1 MPTKYADSG
10 SSTMEIQ
17 MTPKHKMTFGINGN
31 HEGPGG
37 HTLPRS
43 DAFDHDDDNSF
54 QFLSHEEKECLM
66 FFETTIDSFDHD
78 DEAEIVQLSTISLD
92 EVDTARLP
100 HTQSI
105 EEQEDIIDLVQKN
118 QINLESKPFV
128 SNSPTFPKDD
138 TGSSWVEEINVK
150 PPMTKTLSSSSCS
163 PLPSPHPEEDDDV
176 QKVQR
181 QNSFSNFHPIGSV
194 PTPVIVAQKI
204 ARTRSVNRELPSS
217 SKFDERKR
225 SLDNKFLFP
234 SGKHSDNPDQKLL
247 KLPGNINLNAC
258 PKKVIDTIARAAVNV
273 PERRAQVLANL
284 HDTLF
289 APLDADESLENIL
302 RRNIS
307 FKGSTPNLSRPE
319 DCLIESEHISKVS
332 SSQIDISTNENV
344 TDAYP
349 HRETEP
355 KTTSGNRGLKSAS
368 FKPVGSSPENVNKR
382 SFASRSFHERKV
394 DTPSSEVR
402 RSSSSRPSGFRP
414 LGVTV
419 QFSGR
424 DSEESRKEALRKLGL
439 VRSSS

>member
-1 MPTKYADSG
+1 MPTKYSDSG

-43 DAFDHDDDNSF
+43 DAFDHDDNSF

-78 DEAEIVQLSTISLD
+78 DEAEIVQLSTSSLD
-92 EVDTARLP
+92 EADTAGLP

-128 SNSPTFPKDD
+128 SNSPFSKDD
-138 TGSSWVEEINVK
+138 TGSSWVEEINAK

-163 PLPSPHPEEDDDV
+163 PLPSPRSEEDGDV

-204 ARTRSVNRELPSS
+204 ARTQSVNRESPSS

-225 SLDNKFLFP
+225 SLDNKFLFL
-234 SGKHSDNPDQKLL
+234 SGKHSDNPDHKLL

-284 HDTLF
+284 HDTMF
-289 APLDADESLENIL
+289 TPLNEDESLENIL

-332 SSQIDISTNENV
+332 SSQTDISTNETV

-355 KTTSGNRGLKSAS
+355 KATSANRLWKSVS
-368 FKPVGSSPENVNKR
+368 FKPVGSSPENGNVR
-382 SFASRSFHERKV
+382 SFATKSFHERKA

-402 RSSSSRPSGFRP
+402 RSSSRPSGFRP
-414 LGVTV
+414 LGITV